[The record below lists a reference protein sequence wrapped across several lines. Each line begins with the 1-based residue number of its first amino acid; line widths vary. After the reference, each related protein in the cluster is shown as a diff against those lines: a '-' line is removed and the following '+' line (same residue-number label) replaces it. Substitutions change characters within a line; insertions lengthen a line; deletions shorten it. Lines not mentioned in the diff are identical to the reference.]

1 MWSLVQIL
9 KLLTGEKDAYN
20 CVSSNVIDFKEIEN
34 QDDDDIFPEF
44 YCNQQYMGS
53 TLLKTE
59 CNSGSLSSS
68 DMSIH
73 SAEKTRHFM
82 LKDYLK
88 ERQD

>member
-44 YCNQQYMGS
+44 FCNQQYMGS
-53 TLLKTE
+53 TLLKAE
-59 CNSGSLSSS
+59 SNSSSLS
-68 DMSIH
+68 DISIR